1 MKKLLLLTP
10 FLLLNTVAHAA
21 EPATPAPVPAPV
33 SGNWLDE
40 RGLLTIDGLIAALDA
55 KVTPEQRAELEKA
68 LNERNNAVAAANAK
82 LSATLKKTFAADDTK
97 MATDAKDATRLD
109 RLRRLQPSRYQE
121 LMRRKA
127 DEEKGKT
134 EPK

>member
-1 MKKLLLLTP
+1 MKKLFLLTP
-10 FLLLNTVAHAA
+10 FFLLNVAAHAA
-21 EPATPAPVPAPV
+21 EPAPVAAPAAPAT
-33 SGNWLDE
+33 GNWLDE

-55 KVTPEQRAELEKA
+55 KVTPEQRMDLEKA

-82 LSATLKKTFAADDTK
+82 LSATLKKTLAADDTK
-97 MATDAKDATRLD
+97 MVDTAKDNARME

-127 DEEKGKT
+127 NDEKAKSETK
-134 EPK
+134 